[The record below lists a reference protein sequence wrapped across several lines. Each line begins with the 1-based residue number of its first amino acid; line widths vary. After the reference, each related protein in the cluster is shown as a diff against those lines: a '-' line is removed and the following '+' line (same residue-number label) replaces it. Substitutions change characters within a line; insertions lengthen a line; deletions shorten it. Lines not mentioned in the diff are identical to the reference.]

1 MNIDPFLIVSFV
13 GASEDQVVFDDDSGG
28 GTIGFNAKVTYLAPH
43 SGTYIVA
50 VSDTPGAAIGSYYL
64 SVSEAPDGAEPTMIV
79 PESTIAEA
87 TTYVLRQFIVEEG
100 KFELRMGSTAYWGY
114 EAQQRIPTIP
124 DLIEIVM
131 GPIKV
136 GDTVSFSRCYQSGAR
151 STQAHHMTIERL
163 GIDFNLDDGRWGSEL
178 PGGHVGVLDDP
189 ANNCEFTFTEPGEYL
204 ITDSLHPDGH
214 GVAKF
219 TVDPIEN

>member
-1 MNIDPFLIVSFV
+1 MSSCSNWMKRQTVDILVDAMTSDPFLIVSFV

-43 SGTYIVA
+43 SGTYIAA

-100 KFELRMGSTAYWGY
+100 KFEL
-114 EAQQRIPTIP
+114 EK
-124 DLIEIVM
+124 E
-131 GPIKV
+131 
-136 GDTVSFSRCYQSGAR
+136 
-151 STQAHHMTIERL
+151 
-163 GIDFNLDDGRWGSEL
+163 DDE
-178 PGGHVGVLDDP
+178 
-189 ANNCEFTFTEPGEYL
+189 E
-204 ITDSLHPDGH
+204 DSSP
-214 GVAKF
+214 
-219 TVDPIEN
+219 